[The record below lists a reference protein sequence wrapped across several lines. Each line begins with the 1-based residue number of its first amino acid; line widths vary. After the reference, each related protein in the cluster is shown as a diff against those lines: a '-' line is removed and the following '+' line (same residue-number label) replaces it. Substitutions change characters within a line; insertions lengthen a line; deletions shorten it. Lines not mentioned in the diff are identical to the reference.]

1 MDHVAARPGAR
12 KVAPGTAVQVIKVTG
27 VVQGV
32 GFRPFVFRL
41 AERYGLAGWVR
52 NTSSGVEIRA
62 EGTAADLKLFADAIR
77 DEAPPLA
84 QIESLSAQFVD
95 EVASCQSFE
104 ILGSQHEAN
113 AYQLISPDIA
123 TCPDCLRE
131 LFDPRDRRYRY
142 PFTNCT
148 NCGPRFTIIRG
159 IPYDRPA
166 TTMSGFRMC
175 PDCQREYDDPRDR
188 RFHAQPNACP
198 VCGPRLTLLGPSGQ
212 LLATED
218 AAVREVVRRLAA
230 GQIVAIKGL
239 GGYQLACDANNA
251 ETVASLRERK
261 GRPHKAF
268 AVMARDL
275 SMAESLCVLTDAERA
290 LLQRTSAPIVLC
302 AMRPGATVAEE
313 VAPGVDTLGVMLPYT
328 PLHHILLHDIDRPLV
343 MTSGNLTEEPI
354 AQDNEDALARLGAL
368 ADCFLAHDR
377 PIHSRYDDGV
387 WFAPAGQPQPVR
399 RARGDAPS
407 PVTLPVVTRPMLAM
421 GAELK
426 ATFTLTR
433 DRYAFVSQH
442 IGDMENVETLEHYDA
457 TLALYEELF
466 DVQPEVVACDMHPDY
481 HTTRLAATM
490 GLPVVRVQH
499 HHAHLASVL
508 AEHGLEEPVIGVI
521 WDGTGYGLDGHIWG
535 GEFLVGDGRG
545 FQRAGHLEYLPLPG
559 GDAATQRPYRIA
571 WAYLAETLGESASS
585 TIPMGT
591 DERAMLKSMLAA
603 GVRLTHTS
611 SVGRL
616 FDAVAAMLGGRREV
630 SYEGQAPMELEAVAR
645 TGAAARPYPWD
656 TRRRTGVDGWGE
668 TNCRLESTVSIG
680 VAPLLEGILG
690 EMAAGVRREDIAY
703 RFHRTMAELLVSV
716 CSDLRAET
724 GLDRVA
730 LSGGVFQ
737 NRLLLEMVIPML
749 EAAGLRP
756 LVHRL
761 VPSNDGGVSLGQ
773 AYVAHFVHTG
783 AHADTR
789 SER

>member
-1 MDHVAARPGAR
+1 MDHVAARPGAG
-12 KVAPGTAVQVIKVTG
+12 KVDADAAVQAIKVTG

-32 GFRPFVFRL
+32 GFRPFIFRL
-41 AERYGLAGWVR
+41 AERYHLAGWVR

-62 EGTAADLKLFADAIR
+62 EGTVADLSSFAQAIR

-84 QIESLSAQFVD
+84 QIETLSVESVD
-95 EVASCQSFE
+95 DVVSGQSFE
-104 ILGSQHEAN
+104 ILSSHYEAN

-131 LFDPRDRRYRY
+131 LFDPHDRRYRY

-148 NCGPRFTIIRG
+148 NCGPRFTIIRA

-175 PDCQREYDDPRDR
+175 PECQREYDDPRDR

-198 VCGPRLTLLGPSGQ
+198 VCGPRLTLLDANGM
-212 LLATED
+212 LLASED
-218 AAVREVVRRLAA
+218 LAVREAVRRLAA

-251 ETVASLRERK
+251 GAVALLRERK

-268 AVMARDL
+268 AVMVRDL
-275 SMAESLCVLTDAERA
+275 TMAESLCVLTEAERA

-302 AMRPGATVAEE
+302 PVQTGAPVAPG

-328 PLHHILLHDIDRPLV
+328 PLHHILLHDFDRPLV

-354 AQDNEDALARLGAL
+354 ARDNQEALERLTAL

-377 PIHSRYDDGV
+377 PIHSRYDDSV
-387 WFAPAGQPQPVR
+387 WFAPAGQAQPVR

-407 PVTLPVVTRPMLAM
+407 PVTLPVVTRPMLAV
-421 GAELK
+421 GPELK

-442 IGDMENVETLEHYDA
+442 IGDMENIETVEHYDD
-457 TLALYEELF
+457 TLALYKKLF

-508 AEHGLEEPVIGVI
+508 AEHGLNEPAIGVI
-521 WDGTGYGLDGHIWG
+521 WDGTGYGLDGQIWG

-545 FQRAGHLEYLPLPG
+545 FQRAAHLEYLPLPG

-571 WAYLAETLGESASS
+571 WAYLAATLGESASS
-585 TIPMGT
+585 AIPMSA
-591 DERAMLKSMLAA
+591 DERAMLSSMLAA
-603 GVRLTHTS
+603 GVRVTRTS

-616 FDAVAAMLGGRREV
+616 FDAVSAMLGIRREV
-630 SYEGQAPMELEAVAR
+630 TYEGQAAMELEAVAR
-645 TGAAARPYPWD
+645 AGSASRPYAWD
-656 TRRRTGVDGWGE
+656 TRRRAGVGGWGK
-668 TNCRLESTVSIG
+668 TDCKVESTISI
-680 VAPLLEGILG
+680 VMAPLLEDILS
-690 EMAAGVRREDIAY
+690 ERSAGVRREDISY
-703 RFHRTMAELLVSV
+703 RFHLTMAEVLVSV
-716 CSDLRAET
+716 CSDLQAET

-737 NRLLLEMVIPML
+737 NRLLLEMVIPRL

-761 VPSNDGGVSLGQ
+761 VPTNDGGVSLGQ

-783 AHADTR
+783 AHR
-789 SER
+789 ESPV